1 MNNEYISQLESA
13 RRLQVSYKGITS
25 LSKKFPDKLPCTVKI
40 RKGRNNFFFKASDV
54 QVFKKFLDLQ
64 NRPKQIENNVQQQ
77 LLTQRERLRNGF
89 VFKDG
94 KWL

>member
-1 MNNEYISQLESA
+1 MGNEYISQLESA
-13 RRLQVSYKGITS
+13 RRLQVSYNGITS
-25 LSKKFPDKLPCTVKI
+25 LSKKFPDKLPRKVRI

-54 QVFKKFLDLQ
+54 QAFKKFLDLQ
-64 NRPKQIENNVQQQ
+64 NQPKQTESRVEF
-77 LLTQRERLRNGF
+77 LTQRERLRNGF